1 MKTHRR
7 PAAARK
13 YTYSTQIG
21 RVIHGWLRDRPVT
34 QAERRW
40 LDQACALALEHATF
54 LHGEDAH
61 ESHGWTMALV
71 GRAAEQ
77 IWAASPGA
85 PTWAAMDVE
94 AAIERWAEHGDE
106 RSPRSGPREQFL
118 DTMAWSLAAF
128 VTWLV
133 DKGHLAHDDAR
144 ALMARLDP
152 YLLRAMRSVMPQ
164 TAAHAVN

>member
-1 MKTHRR
+1 MKTNRR
-7 PAAARK
+7 SAAPRK

-34 QAERRW
+34 RAERPW
-40 LDQACALALEHATF
+40 LDQACALALEHAIF

-61 ESHGWTMALV
+61 EMHGWTMALV

-77 IWAASPGA
+77 IWASAPGA

-94 AAIERWAEHGDE
+94 AAIERWAEHGDQ
-106 RSPRSGPREQFL
+106 QFL

-133 DKGHLAHDDAR
+133 DRGLLAHDDAR
-144 ALMARLDP
+144 ALMAWLDP

>member
-7 PAAARK
+7 PAAPRK

-21 RVIHGWLRDRPVT
+21 RVIHGWLRDRPVVR
-34 QAERRW
+34 AERRW
-40 LDQACALALEHATF
+40 LDQACALALEHAIF

-77 IWAASPGA
+77 IWASAPGS

-94 AAIERWAEHGDE
+94 AAIDRWAPHGDE
-106 RSPRSGPREQFL
+106 RLL

-133 DKGHLAHDDAR
+133 ERGLLADDDAR
-144 ALMARLDP
+144 VLRRRMDP
-152 YLLRAMRSVMPQ
+152 YLVLAMRSVAPQ
-164 TAAHAVN
+164 SAAHAVH